1 MLEVAFVFYLE
12 QKNYKMK
19 ERNRNKTQIMG
30 ILNVTPDSFSDGG
43 KYDSTESAVLR
54 AKEMIQEGA
63 DIIDIGGESTRP
75 NAPIVSTEEE
85 LKRVIPV
92 IEKIKSFVSN
102 ISIDTSKSEV
112 AQKAIEAGATIVNDI
127 YGLQNDKD
135 MAQVVAKNNV
145 KIIIMHIKGTPENM
159 QNNPEYKNVIDEIND
174 YFQKS
179 ISIAESAGINR
190 EEIVLDPGIG
200 FGKTVK
206 DNLDIIKNIRKLAKF
221 EIPIMLGVSRKS
233 FIGKITGAEVEN
245 RLAGSIASITI
256 GIMNGVDIVRVH
268 DVKETKQAVEII
280 DRIIGKE

>member
-75 NAPIVSTEEE
+75 NAPIVSTEDE
-85 LKRVIPV
+85 LKRVISV

>member
-1 MLEVAFVFYLE
+1 
-12 QKNYKMK
+12 MK

-75 NAPIVSTEEE
+75 NAPIVSTEDE
-85 LKRVIPV
+85 LKRVISV